1 MGVPMKLPSDTART
15 RADLQFVV
23 GAVVSVAVLI
33 AFVIC
38 LHAF

>member
-1 MGVPMKLPSDTART
+1 MKLLLNNTT
-15 RADLQFVV
+15 RARADFQFVV

>member
-1 MGVPMKLPSDTART
+1 MKLPITTNARV

-23 GAVVSVAVLI
+23 GAVVAVAVLI
-33 AFVIC
+33 AFVFC

>member
-1 MGVPMKLPSDTART
+1 MKLPSTHAVLS
-15 RADLQFVV
+15 RADLHFVV
-23 GAVVSVAVLI
+23 RAIVSVIVLI